1 VSPPSGTRRPGR
13 PGYQSRPR
21 PGEHRAATQ
30 ASRAL
35 KAGEVPPIYLSAYSL
50 IPLEERQ
57 MSDTHDSGTTRRGL
71 LRAGAAA
78 GLLAPAAG
86 LLDACASGGGSS
98 SNNSGGGTKS
108 ASNPFGVKADA
119 PLEVVIFNGGF
130 GDDYAKF
137 DEQMY
142 NKTFPKAKVQHTST
156 QKIQDQ
162 YQPRFAAGNPPDV
175 LDNDGANM
183 MAIGQLSAQLSDLS
197 DLLDA
202 PSVDIAGKKVRDT
215 FLPSTIENGTIDGK
229 FVMLPYNYT
238 VFGLYYDAT
247 VWDKNGWKAPTT
259 GDEMITL
266 FKTIKSSGI
275 APFAYAGHYPYYM
288 GWPLCDWIAKVGG
301 NDVSVAI
308 DNLEPNAWK
317 DPSVKT
323 TLEFITQIVK
333 GGYLYPGTQGL
344 THTQSQQ
351 ALIDGKAA
359 LLPCG
364 TWLSNEM
371 KATTPSSVQLTI
383 VPMPSLTSSDKMPY
397 GAARASAAGQYVV
410 PKSAKNVAGGKEF
423 LRIMCSKQA
432 ADKFS
437 ELTNSLTSI
446 QGAGASVQSS
456 SMKSAGAML
465 QQAGSNIITWHFT
478 DWYDDL
484 YKEFQNQIDLLMKGQ
499 ATPDQWIAAV
509 QKAADKTAADSNI
522 PKHKR
527 TS

>member
-1 VSPPSGTRRPGR
+1 
-13 PGYQSRPR
+13 
-21 PGEHRAATQ
+21 
-30 ASRAL
+30 
-35 KAGEVPPIYLSAYSL
+35 
-50 IPLEERQ
+50 
-57 MSDTHDSGTTRRGL
+57 MSDTQETPGTADLSRRRL

-78 GLLAPAAG
+78 GLLAVPAAG
-86 LLDACASGGGSS
+86 LLEACASGGGASS
-98 SNNSGGGTKS
+98 SSSGGAKS
-108 ASNPFGVKADA
+108 ATNPFGVKEDA

-130 GDDYAKF
+130 GDAYAKF

-142 NKTFPKAKVQHTST
+142 NKTFAKAKVQHVST

-183 MAIGQLSAQLSDLS
+183 MAIGQLSSQLTDLT

-202 PSVDIAGKKVRDT
+202 PSLDIAGKKVKET
-215 FLPSTIENGTIDGK
+215 FLPGTVDQGTIDGK

-238 VFGLYYDAT
+238 IFGFYYDAT
-247 VWDKNGWKAPTT
+247 VWDAKGWKAPTT
-259 GDEMITL
+259 GQEMLTL
-266 FKTIKSSGI
+266 FKTIKAAGV
-275 APFAYAGHYPYYM
+275 APFAYAGHFPYYM

-301 NDVSVAI
+301 NEVSVAI

-323 TLEFITQIVK
+323 TLDFITEIAK

-371 KATTPSSVQLTI
+371 KATTPATVKLTI
-383 VPMPSLTSSDKMPY
+383 IPVPSLTSSDKMPY

-410 PKSAKNVAGGKEF
+410 PKAAKNVAGGKEF
-423 LRIMCSKQA
+423 LRIMASKQA

-437 ELTNSLTSI
+437 ELTNSLTCI
-446 QGAGASVQSS
+446 EGAGTGVQSS
-456 SMKSAGAML
+456 SMVSASAMIKN
-465 QQAGSNIITWHFT
+465 AGTNIIQWHFT

-499 ATPDQWIAAV
+499 TTSDKWIAAV
-509 QKAADKTAADSNI
+509 QKAADKTAQDSSI

-527 TS
+527 SS

>member
-1 VSPPSGTRRPGR
+1 
-13 PGYQSRPR
+13 
-21 PGEHRAATQ
+21 
-30 ASRAL
+30 
-35 KAGEVPPIYLSAYSL
+35 
-50 IPLEERQ
+50 
-57 MSDTHDSGTTRRGL
+57 MSDTPEPTPDRTHLNRRGL
-71 LRAGAAA
+71 LRASAAA
-78 GLLAPAAG
+78 GLLGLPAAG
-86 LLDACASGGGSS
+86 LLDACASGGGNSTSS
-98 SNNSGGGTKS
+98 SGGGAKT
-108 ASNPFGVKADA
+108 ASNPFGVKDDA

-137 DEQMY
+137 DEQLY
-142 NKTFPKAKVQHTST
+142 NKTFPKAKVQHVAT

-183 MAIGQLSAQLSDLS
+183 MAIGQLSAQLADLT
-197 DLLDA
+197 DLLAA
-202 PSVDIAGKKVRDT
+202 PSVDMAGKTVKDT
-215 FLPSTIENGTIDGK
+215 FLPGTVDAGTIDGK

-238 VFGLYYDAT
+238 VFGFYYDSA

-259 GDEMITL
+259 GQEMLDL
-266 FKTIKSSGI
+266 FKTIKGTGL

-301 NDVSVAI
+301 NDVSIAI

-323 TLEFITQIVK
+323 TLEFISQIVK

-371 KATTPSSVQLTI
+371 KATTPATVQLTI
-383 VPMPSLTSSDKMPY
+383 IPVPSLTTSDKMPY
-397 GAARASAAGQYVV
+397 GAARAGAAGQYVV

-423 LRIMCSKQA
+423 LRIMASKQA

-437 ELTNSLTSI
+437 ELTNSLTCI
-446 QGAGASVQSS
+446 QGAGANVQSS
-456 SMKSAGAML
+456 SMKSASAML
-465 QQAGSNIITWHFT
+465 QQAGNNIINWKFT

-499 ATPDQWIAAV
+499 TTPDQWIAAV
-509 QKAADKTAADSNI
+509 QKAADKVAADSNI

>member
-1 VSPPSGTRRPGR
+1 
-13 PGYQSRPR
+13 
-21 PGEHRAATQ
+21 
-30 ASRAL
+30 
-35 KAGEVPPIYLSAYSL
+35 
-50 IPLEERQ
+50 
-57 MSDTHDSGTTRRGL
+57 MSDTHDVSRTDSAAQPAGGDLTRRGL
-71 LRAGAAA
+71 LRASAAA
-78 GLLAPAAG
+78 GLLAVPAAG
-86 LLDACASGGGSS
+86 LLEACASGGGNS
-98 SNNSGGGTKS
+98 NSGGGSGAKS
-108 ASNPFGVKADA
+108 ATNPFGVKDDA

-142 NKTFPKAKVQHTST
+142 NKTFPKAKVQHTAT

-183 MAIGQLSAQLSDLS
+183 MAIGQLSSQLADLS

-202 PSVDIAGKKVRDT
+202 PSLDIAGKKVKDT
-215 FLPSTIENGTIDGK
+215 FLPGTVDAGTIDNK

-238 VFGLYYDAT
+238 VFGFYYDAA
-247 VWDKNGWKAPTT
+247 VWDKKGWKAPTT
-259 GDEMITL
+259 GDEMLSL
-266 FKTIKSSGI
+266 FKTIKASGI

-301 NDVSVAI
+301 NDLSVKI

-317 DPSVKT
+317 DPAVKT
-323 TLEFITQIVK
+323 TLEFITEMVK

-351 ALIDGKAA
+351 VLIDGKAA

-371 KATTPSSVQLTI
+371 KATTPSTVQLTI
-383 VPMPSLTSSDKMPY
+383 VPVPSLTSSDKMPY

-410 PKSAKNVAGGKEF
+410 PKAAKNVAGGKEF
-423 LRIMCSKQA
+423 LRIMTSKQA

-437 ELTNSLTSI
+437 ELTNSLTCI
-446 QGAGASVQSS
+446 TGAGSNVQSS
-456 SMKSAGAML
+456 SMVSANTMIKN
-465 QQAGSNIITWHFT
+465 AGTNIIQWHFT

-499 ATPDQWIAAV
+499 TTPDRWIAAV
-509 QKAADKTAADSNI
+509 QKAADKTAQDSSI